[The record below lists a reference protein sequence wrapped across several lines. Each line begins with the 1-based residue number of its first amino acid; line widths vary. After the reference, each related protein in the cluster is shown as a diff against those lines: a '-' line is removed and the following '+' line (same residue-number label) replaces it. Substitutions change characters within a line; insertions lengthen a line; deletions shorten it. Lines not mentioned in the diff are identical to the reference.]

1 MSNPKVLTEYSNNMQ
16 DVYRN
21 IEGYNPGRQC
31 NVLIVFDDMIADIII
46 NKILNKVVTSLFIGG
61 RKLNIST
68 AFITQTYFPL
78 PKDVGLNCARF
89 LLWKFQTKESFNKF
103 QLIHWLIHSFI
114 HSFIHYSADINYKGF
129 MKLYKKF
136 TAKPYSFLVINT
148 SLALDNTLRFKKNFW
163 EKIQKL
169 MKADED

>member
-1 MSNPKVLTEYSNNMQ
+1 MQ

-68 AFITQTYFPL
+68 AFITQIYFPL

-89 LLWKFQTKESFNKF
+89 LL
-103 QLIHWLIHSFI
+103 
-114 HSFIHYSADINYKGF
+114 
-129 MKLYKKF
+129 
-136 TAKPYSFLVINT
+136 
-148 SLALDNTLRFKKNFW
+148 
-163 EKIQKL
+163 
-169 MKADED
+169 